1 MGGGGGGG
9 GSGGGPPAESLRIFK
24 SAVEEARSE
33 EGGPPRT
40 RNVFISFHVQDE
52 PQVNLLRAQARDSD
66 FGMEFR
72 DYSVKEPFD
81 EAWKSNCRQQIGLTS
96 LTICMIGPDTA
107 TRDAVIW
114 ELEESYR
121 QGHKVI
127 GVRVYRD
134 LKRPVASSARGTSG
148 TNHELE
154 PGRHTSPS
162 GEGLSLE
169 V

>member
-9 GSGGGPPAESLRIFK
+9 SAGGGGTPTESLRIFK
-24 SAVEEARSE
+24 TAVEEVRSA

-81 EAWKSNCRQQIGLTS
+81 EAWKSNCRQQIALTS
-96 LTICMIGPDTA
+96 LTICMVGPDTA
-107 TRDAVIW
+107 TRDAVTW

-121 QGHKVI
+121 QGHEVI

-134 LKRPVASSARGTSG
+134 RDDPLPRPLVEHNAPIMNWNRDDIRS
-148 TNHELE
+148 HLE
-154 PGRHTSPS
+154 RD
-162 GEGLSLE
+162 
-169 V
+169 